1 MTTSPDRARPTSA
14 RTPTARARRAAGLGA
29 ATTLALSLGACA
41 TSHGAA
47 KFPQTV
53 DGAQA
58 FTRKLDGDLRKLYVD
73 AARTDWIK
81 NTYITEDTELVA
93 ADAAEKVLAYTTEA
107 IHEAARFD
115 GLPLDADTARMLYLL
130 KVSNPM
136 PAPSDATKRAELA
149 AIAAKMTSVYG
160 KGKHCKKDAKGV
172 ETCRDIGQL
181 TKVMATS
188 RNYDELYDA
197 WAGWRTISVE
207 LRDPYA
213 RFVGLVNDGAKEIGF
228 KDAGELWRSAYDMP
242 APEFQAE
249 TDRLWNQV
257 KPLYEK
263 LHCYVRGRLAKQYGA
278 DKVKPDA
285 PIPAHLL
292 GNLWSQEWANV
303 YPLVEPFPGAANID
317 VTQALVAQSYDAIKL
332 VKLGESFFT
341 SLGLDPLPDTFW
353 KRSQFVQ
360 PKDRDVV
367 CHASAWDVTFNN
379 DLRIKMCIKIDE
391 EDLITVHHELGHN
404 YYFMKYFTRPVL
416 FQNGANDGFH
426 EAIGDAIALSVNP
439 DYYAKLGI
447 MKDVPK
453 NEQALVNIQMKDAL
467 EKIAFLPFGLL
478 VDKWRWGVFSGEIP
492 PAKYNEA
499 WWALRKT
506 YQGIAP
512 HAPRGEEHFD
522 AGSKYHVPANVPYM
536 RYFLARILQFQ
547 FHRSMCQIAGHKGAL
562 HECSIY
568 GNKEVGKRLG
578 DMLAL
583 GASKPWPDAL
593 EALTGQRQMD
603 ASALVDYFA
612 PLSAW
617 LDKELAN
624 QKCGW

>member
-1 MTTSPDRARPTSA
+1 MTMPPDRAPTTSA

-29 ATTLALSLGACA
+29 AAALSLSLGACA

-47 KFPQTV
+47 KFPKTV

-160 KGKHCKKDAKGV
+160 KGKSCKKDAKGV

-188 RNYDELYDA
+188 RDYDELYDA

-213 RFVGLVNDGAKEIGF
+213 RFVGLVNDGAREIGF

-278 DKVKPDA
+278 DKVKPGA

-391 EDLITVHHELGHN
+391 EDLITIHHELGHD

-439 DYYAKLGI
+439 DYYTKLGI
-447 MKDVPK
+447 LKDVPK